1 MAHFFIREK
10 KLSFF
15 VEFPKM
21 GRADLRDFKK
31 GIELYQSKKFKNALK
46 LFNKIFD
53 INPNDYINFL
63 YKSRC
68 ENLIKKTNL
77 IKNWSPIVEYSE
89 K

>member
-1 MAHFFIREK
+1 MPSKVTCPYPTKDTIK
-10 KLSFF
+10 
-15 VEFPKM
+15 
-21 GRADLRDFKK
+21 DFDK
-31 GIELYQSKKFKNALK
+31 GIEHYHNKKFKNASK

-53 INPNDYINFL
+53 INPDDHINFL

-68 ENLIKKTNL
+68 ENLLKKTTL

>member
-1 MAHFFIREK
+1 
-10 KLSFF
+10 
-15 VEFPKM
+15 
-21 GRADLRDFKK
+21 
-31 GIELYQSKKFKNALK
+31 LK
-46 LFNKIFD
+46 LFDKIFD